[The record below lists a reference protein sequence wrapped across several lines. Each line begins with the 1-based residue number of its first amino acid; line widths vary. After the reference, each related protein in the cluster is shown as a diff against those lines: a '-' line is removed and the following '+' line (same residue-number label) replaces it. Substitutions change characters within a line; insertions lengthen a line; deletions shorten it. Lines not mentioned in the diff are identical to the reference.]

1 MPEPSVPDPQ
11 RGILRRV
18 AEAFEEWDG
27 YTSMTRVIAWIFA
40 IVLSISLLVLAFRDH
55 LHEVGWPVAA
65 MVVACIFAVPLQA
78 LFKALAEWSK
88 SHAGKKLLDKLIS
101 KVSGSDS
108 LTISSD
114 SPTISTQTTV
124 TPAGE
129 VG

>member
-1 MPEPSVPDPQ
+1 MPEPSAPDPQ
-11 RGILRRV
+11 RGIFRRV

-27 YTSMTRVIAWIFA
+27 YTSMTRVVAWIFA
-40 IVLSISLLVLAFRDH
+40 VVLSISLLVLAFRDH
-55 LHEVGWPVAA
+55 LHEAGWPVAA
-65 MVVACIFAVPLQA
+65 MVVACIFAVPVQA
-78 LFKALAEWSK
+78 LFKALVEWSK
-88 SHAGKKLLDKLIS
+88 THAGKKLLDKLIS